1 MIYLTLILVPNKID
15 LDSFREVSKK
25 TYKHILKKQAVYFYI
40 KFSNLAGIY

>member
-25 TYKHILKKQAVYFYI
+25 DIQTYI
-40 KFSNLAGIY
+40 KETSCLFLYKIF